1 MGKNKTTKY
10 DKMFINKIPL
20 DQCVACGC
28 KLRWC
33 QVRVAFDEN
42 GKSIAHCQPVHI
54 CDNHRC
60 PESPNF
66 EAYLKGEYTP
76 VLGKFGTM
84 KEGVVEAKL
93 NPTGKHFLKRLN
105 NGN

>member
-54 CDNHRC
+54 CDNYRC

-66 EAYLKGEYTP
+66 RKYLLGEYEPPTKW
-76 VLGKFGTM
+76 VHG
-84 KEGVVEAKL
+84 KL
-93 NPTGKHFLKRLN
+93 NEWPIDPRRKSGDL